1 MPSAADVVPGTTSNS
16 LPHSPHAGLPSQG
29 GPGRDCPT
37 AEGEGVSLRTRG
49 PWHDDPV
56 TEQDRSFVARVLD
69 RQPGPMV
76 GVAVRCR
83 FGRPQVVANFPQAS
97 DGTPMPTLFWLVC
110 PLLLQEVSRL
120 EAQGWI
126 HALGQEVATNPEA
139 AAAEAEADR
148 VYAALRRRL
157 LPVAERRRLRTEA
170 PRVWRRLAFSGIA
183 GRSEPGVKCL
193 HAHLASYLALGR
205 GYVGRRVAELLAQQA
220 VPVAGSRTCG
230 CVYEDEASEAKTA
243 GPQTRA
249 AVVELGSHS
258 VRALVADR
266 TPSGLEIVEEHL
278 QVTRLGEGLQ
288 DGRLQG
294 PPLEG
299 TLQAAGRMAQRA
311 RRVGAGSLVV
321 IGTNAVREAAN
332 REELARRVQ
341 EATGAALQ
349 VLTGDDEARY
359 TFQGACAG
367 LNLAG
372 PAVVVDLGGGSLELA
387 EGTGAGPSRQASVPW
402 GALRLSLRFG
412 TGKDPARVADLLA
425 WLNEQAPKVLAS
437 WRGAAREVPWVG
449 VGGTATTL
457 AAMDQ
462 RLCPYRPGRVHGYRL
477 TREALEGWVARLA
490 ALHPRELLR
499 LPGLQPERAPVIL
512 AGAAVLTFVTQW
524 VGATQLRVSEWDVMA
539 GVLAGL

>member
-1 MPSAADVVPGTTSNS
+1 
-16 LPHSPHAGLPSQG
+16 
-29 GPGRDCPT
+29 
-37 AEGEGVSLRTRG
+37 
-49 PWHDDPV
+49 
-56 TEQDRSFVARVLD
+56 
-69 RQPGPMV
+69 MV

-110 PLLLQEVSRL
+110 PLLLEEVSRL

-126 HALGQEVATNPEA
+126 HALGEEVASNPEA
-139 AAAEAEADR
+139 AALEAEADR

-157 LPVAERRRLRTEA
+157 LPVAERRRLRSEA
-170 PRVWRRLAFSGIA
+170 PRIWERLALSGIG
-183 GRSEPGVKCL
+183 GRKEPGVKCL

-205 GYVGRRVAELLAQQA
+205 GYVGRRVVELLAEQA

-230 CVYEDEASEAKTA
+230 CSAEGNRERARSPRPE
-243 GPQTRA
+243 RA

-266 TPSGLEIVEEHL
+266 TAAGLEIVEEHL
-278 QVTRLGEGLQ
+278 QITRLGEGMQ

-294 PPLEG
+294 PPLERS
-299 TLQAAGRMAQRA
+299 LQAAGRMARRA
-311 RRVGAGSLVV
+311 RRVGASRLIV
-321 IGTNAVREAAN
+321 IGTNATREAAN

-341 EATGAALQ
+341 EATGAPLR

-367 LNLAG
+367 LGLAG
-372 PAVVVDLGGGSLELA
+372 PAMVADLGGGSLELA
-387 EGTGAGPSRQASVPW
+387 EGTSSGPSRQVSVPW

-412 TGKDPARVADLLA
+412 TGKDPARVSDLLA
-425 WLNEQAPKVLAS
+425 WLDEQAPKVLGA

-462 RLCPYRPGRVHGYRL
+462 RLCTYRPGRVHGYRL
-477 TREALEGWVARLA
+477 SRAALEGWVARLA
-490 ALHPRELLR
+490 ALQPKELER

-512 AGAAVLTFVTQW
+512 AGAAVLMFVTRW
-524 VGATQLRVSEWDVMA
+524 VGAPELQVSEWDVMA
-539 GVLAGL
+539 GVLAGE